1 MPSIMTTAFYLLPGA
16 RLPQGCAREVLASL
30 TDADRTRLTA
40 LGTGRE
46 PPGIQRL
53 SEPLH
58 EYSPHRAWLWKVLTH
73 RTGAPV
79 IAPYAWMAEHGPR
92 LDQEFWS
99 IDFWTKDPSGR
110 LARFEF
116 ADDALPRAACAADP
130 VLAESGMRLM
140 ISGKSFYAAT
150 REGLDYSARP
160 FEDLCGMEAAHI
172 AHLPHLA
179 DGADK
184 ERVNALLHRIEG
196 ALREALPEETKAIC
210 GLWLSGGGR
219 SAPVFP
225 PSTFRSVL
233 ANDRTA
239 LAWAEDAGIPK
250 AYLGTLG
257 KKTKWPEAPEGDRIL
272 VIDDLYDAWL
282 KHDWDAWV
290 ERIPKLLDKL
300 EHWIGEEKPARL
312 TENVIVAFGH
322 GTSATLVPE
331 KRGALGFLKRKNVVS
346 PEDWLLDSEPKS
358 FETNGEEAA

>member
-116 ADDALPRAACAADP
+116 ADDALPRAACAAAP

-140 ISGKSFYAAT
+140 ISGKSFYTAT
-150 REGLDYSARP
+150 REGLDYSARL
-160 FEDLCGMEAAHI
+160 F
-172 AHLPHLA
+172 
-179 DGADK
+179 
-184 ERVNALLHRIEG
+184 ERVNELLHRIEG
-196 ALREALPEETKAIC
+196 ALREALPAETQDIQ

-233 ANDRTA
+233 TNDRTA

-272 VIDDLYDAWL
+272 VIDDLYDAWMR
-282 KHDWDAWV
+282 HDWNAWIK
-290 ERIPKLLDKL
+290 RMPGLLDKL
-300 EHWIGEEKPARL
+300 EHWVGQEKPARL

-346 PEDWLLDSEPKS
+346 PENWLLDSEPKAS
-358 FETNGEEAA
+358 GMNGEDAA

>member
-1 MPSIMTTAFYLLPGA
+1 MPSIMTTAFYLIPGA

-30 TDADRTRLTA
+30 TDADHTRLTA
-40 LGTGRE
+40 LGTRRE

-79 IAPYAWMAEHGPR
+79 IAPYAWMSEHGPR

-99 IDFWTKDPSGR
+99 INFWTVDPSGR
-110 LARFEF
+110 LARFDF
-116 ADDALPRAACAADP
+116 AEALLPRAACAADP
-130 VLAESGMRLM
+130 VLADSGMRLM

-150 REGLDYSARP
+150 RDGLDFSARP
-160 FEDLCGMEAAHI
+160 FEDLCGMEKDHI
-172 AHLPHLA
+172 GHLPHLA
-179 DGADK
+179 LGADK
-184 ERVNALLHRIEG
+184 KRVDELLHKVEE
-196 ALREALPEETKAIC
+196 ALREALPDETQAIR

-225 PSTFRSVL
+225 PSTFRSVIT
-233 ANDRTA
+233 NDRTA

-250 AYLGTLG
+250 AYLGTL
-257 KKTKWPEAPEGDRIL
+257 KHAKWPEAPEGDRIL

-282 KHDWDAWV
+282 KHDWDAWAKRV
-290 ERIPKLLDKL
+290 PELLEKLD
-300 EHWIGEEKPARL
+300 HWIGEEKAAHL
-312 TENVIVAFGH
+312 TGNVIVAFGH